1 MRLRLRPRLKLPKL
15 KSEHL
20 AIALVILGTLGALGG
35 ILGFESYRRSHEYD
49 VELIARA
56 TEYGN
61 WYPSTITLPYGKPA
75 KILIRNIDVVSH
87 GFALPDFEIA
97 VREIKAGESA
107 VIEFTPNK
115 RGTFPF
121 MCTIWCSDRHM
132 EMRGQLIVE

>member
-1 MRLRLRPRLKLPKL
+1 MRSKNEPI
-15 KSEHL
+15 
-20 AIALVILGTLGALGG
+20 AIALLVLGTVITIIG
-35 ILGFESYRRSHEYD
+35 ILGIENYRRSSEYT

-56 TEYGN
+56 TEHGN
-61 WYPSTITLPYGKPA
+61 WYPSTIKLAYGKPA

-97 VREIKAGESA
+97 VQEIKAGEST
-107 VIEFTPNK
+107 VIEFTPTK

-121 MCTIWCSDRHM
+121 MCTIWCSNRHM